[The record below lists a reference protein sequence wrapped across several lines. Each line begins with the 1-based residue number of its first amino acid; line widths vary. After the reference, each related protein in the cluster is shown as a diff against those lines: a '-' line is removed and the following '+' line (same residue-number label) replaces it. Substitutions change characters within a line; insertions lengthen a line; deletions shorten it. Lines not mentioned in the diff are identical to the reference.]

1 MSRPTPNLFLISHV
15 ARHEGNRCIRQQ
27 MRTEADPVFQRN
39 LAKKAQPMGRAV
51 LSMPQNGEKQK
62 MRQPAAL
69 VAVAVIGTAVAV

>member
-1 MSRPTPNLFLISHV
+1 
-15 ARHEGNRCIRQQ
+15 

-51 LSMPQNGEKQK
+51 LSMPQNGEKPK